1 MEDILGKQD
10 TLELNQEEVHQLLKV
25 LEHGLNG
32 LLGDGVVA
40 AGAESTGNSTLENN
54 MTSNLDKGR
63 RCKSSVSPLPLA
75 QITRPTYLPKT
86 CTGT

>member
-1 MEDILGKQD
+1 MEDVLGKQD

-25 LEHGLNG
+25 LEHGFNG

-40 AGAESTGNSTLENN
+40 ARAESTGDSTLENN
-54 MTSNLDKGR
+54 MTSNLDEGR
-63 RCKSSVSPLPLA
+63 RCKSNVSPLPLA
-75 QITRPTYLPKT
+75 QITRPTHLPKT